1 MTAPLWWDDA
11 DHTVRRPALTGDVE
25 ADVVVVGGGFTG
37 LWTAFHLQRLDPSL
51 RVVVLEAEHVGF
63 GASGRNGGWVS
74 ALYPVGLDTIA
85 KEHGTAATH
94 ELVAALRESVD
105 DLGALAADEGIDCG
119 FRKGGSV
126 VVARGP
132 AQVASARAGMADDAR
147 WGLPTVW
154 LDGPAAR
161 ERLQGNGV
169 DAATW
174 TPDCARIHPYA
185 LVRGL
190 AAAVER
196 RGATVYEGTRVLA
209 LEPGRVATSGGA
221 VVRAR
226 HVLRATEAWTPSL
239 PGSER
244 DVVPVYSLVVATE
257 PLPAA
262 LWSQIG
268 LSQHETFSEHRH
280 LVVYG
285 QRTTDDRL
293 VFGGR
298 GAPYHLGSGVRS
310 AYDDDPTVHAGLR
323 RTLLELLPGLPRDTA
338 FTHAWG
344 GPLGIARD
352 WHPSVR
358 HDPETGL
365 GSAGA
370 YVGDGVA
377 LSQLAGRAL
386 AELVTGRASRA
397 ATLPFV
403 GHRSRRWEP
412 EPLRWLGVS
421 AGLRLAELADTEES
435 RTERPARLSRLLGRL
450 TGH

>member
-1 MTAPLWWDDA
+1 MTAPLWWDHD
-11 DHTVRRPALTGDVE
+11 TPSVRPPLDGDVE
-25 ADVVVVGGGFTG
+25 TDVVVVGGGFTG
-37 LWTAFHLQRLDPSL
+37 LWTAYHLLRLDPSL
-51 RVVVLEAEHVGF
+51 RVVVLEAESVGF

-74 ALYPVGLDTIA
+74 ALYPVGLDTMA
-85 KEHGTAATH
+85 KEHGPAATH
-94 ELVAALRESVD
+94 ALVAALRESVD
-105 DLGALAADEGIDCG
+105 DLGALAAEEGIDCG
-119 FRKGGSV
+119 FRKGGSL

-132 AQVASARAGMADDAR
+132 AQVSSARAGVADDAR
-147 WGLPTVW
+147 WRLPTVW
-154 LDGPAAR
+154 LDRAEAR
-161 ERLQGNGV
+161 DRLQGNGV
-169 DAATW
+169 DGATW

-190 AAAVER
+190 GDAVER
-196 RGATVYEGTRVLA
+196 RGATIYEGTRVIA
-209 LEPGRVATSGGA
+209 LEPGRVATGGGA

-244 DVVPVYSLVVATE
+244 EVVPVYSLVVATE
-257 PLPAA
+257 PLAPQT
-262 LWSQIG
+262 WSQIG
-268 LSQHETFSEHRH
+268 LARYETFSEHRH

-285 QRTTDDRL
+285 QRTIDDRL

-298 GAPYHLGSGVRS
+298 GAPYHLGSGVEPG
-310 AYDDDPTVHAGLR
+310 YDEDPAVHAGLR
-323 RTLLELLPGLPRDTA
+323 RSLLDLLPGLPGDTR

-377 LSQLAGRAL
+377 LSQLAGCAL
-386 AELVTGRASRA
+386 AELVTGRPSQA
-397 ATLPFV
+397 AALSFV

-421 AGLRLAELADTEES
+421 AGLRLAELADAEEA
-435 RTERPARLSRLLGRL
+435 RTGRPARLGRLLSRL

>member
-1 MTAPLWWDDA
+1 MTTPLWWDNA
-11 DHTVRRPALTGDVE
+11 HPPTQRPTLTDDLVT
-25 ADVVVVGGGFTG
+25 DVVIVGGGFTG
-37 LWTAFHLQRLDPSL
+37 LWTTYHLQRLDPTL
-51 RVVVLEAEHVGF
+51 RIVLLEAHHVGF

-74 ALYPVGLDTIA
+74 ALYPVAPDTIA
-85 KEHGTAATH
+85 KEHGAAAARS
-94 ELVAALRESVD
+94 LVAALRESVD
-105 DLGALAADEGIDCG
+105 DLGSLAADEGIDCG
-119 FRKGGSV
+119 YRKGGSI

-132 AQVASARAGMADDAR
+132 AQVKSARAGVVDDAR
-147 WGLPTVW
+147 WGMPTAW
-154 LDGPAAR
+154 LDQPAAK
-161 ERLQGNGV
+161 ERLQVNGI
-169 DAATW
+169 DGATW
-174 TPDCARIHPYA
+174 TPDCARIHPHA

-190 AAAVER
+190 AEAVER
-196 RGATVYEGTRVLA
+196 RGASIYEGTRVLA
-209 LEPGRVATSGGA
+209 LEPGRVATSGG
-221 VVRAR
+221 VVVHAR
-226 HVLRATEAWTPSL
+226 HVLRATEAWTPAL

-257 PLPAA
+257 PLTAA
-262 LWSQIG
+262 VWADIG
-268 LSQHETFSEHRH
+268 LAHHETFSEHRH

-285 QRTTDDRL
+285 QRTIDDRL

-298 GAPYHLGSGVRS
+298 GAPYHLGSSVHPS
-310 AYDDDPTVHAGLR
+310 YDEDPTVHAGLR
-323 RTLLELLPGLPRDTA
+323 HTLLDLLPGLPVDTT

-386 AELVTGRASRA
+386 AELVTGKHSRA

-421 AGLRLAELADTEES
+421 AGLRLAELADAEEA
-435 RTERPARLSRLLGRL
+435 RTGRPARLGRLLARL